1 MSFFHFTGY
10 PDPSRQET
18 DPGEAAT
25 LDPVLRRAPANAGK
39 DLHPPPGPRISLS
52 REIGLGAA
60 AVFLVDHEPWLGF
73 RAPPLWRGSVA
84 SGDSSLTPT
93 APPHAAPSPGCS
105 SSAWWPWGK
114 DWILEEG
121 GVDLALLQLG
131 THHPWSFL
139 LFVFRTVNHDHTKP
153 KVYDE

>member
-1 MSFFHFTGY
+1 MARVSGT
-10 PDPSRQET
+10 S
-18 DPGEAAT
+18 T
-25 LDPVLRRAPANAGK
+25 LAWFRRLRR
-39 DLHPPPGPRISLS
+39 LLS
-52 REIGLGAA
+52 DA
-60 AVFLVDHEPWLGF
+60 H
-73 RAPPLWRGSVA
+73 RAPTRSSV
-84 SGDSSLTPT
+84 SGMLLLRLV
-93 APPHAAPSPGCS
+93 AMGC
-105 SSAWWPWGK
+105 AGK

>member
-1 MSFFHFTGY
+1 MSFFHGTGY
-10 PDPSRQET
+10 PDPSLQEAT

-25 LDPVLRRAPANAGK
+25 LNPVMRRPPADADK
-39 DLHPPPGPRISLS
+39 DLPPSPGP
-52 REIGLGAA
+52 
-60 AVFLVDHEPWLGF
+60 GF
-73 RAPPLWRGSVA
+73 RAPPLWHGSGT
-84 SGDSSLTPT
+84 SSDSSLTPT
-93 APPHAAPSPGCS
+93 AHPHALPSPGCC

-139 LFVFRTVNHDHTKP
+139 LSVFSKVNHDHTKP
-153 KVYDE
+153 KVHDEKTSRQNHIIHTF